1 MVRKGLW
8 VNRRT
13 DSRKPSP
20 PYPNVKPDSALK
32 EPSGKRALKRH

>member
-1 MVRKGLW
+1 MGEQT
-8 VNRRT
+8 NRSPET
-13 DSRKPSP
+13 LAP